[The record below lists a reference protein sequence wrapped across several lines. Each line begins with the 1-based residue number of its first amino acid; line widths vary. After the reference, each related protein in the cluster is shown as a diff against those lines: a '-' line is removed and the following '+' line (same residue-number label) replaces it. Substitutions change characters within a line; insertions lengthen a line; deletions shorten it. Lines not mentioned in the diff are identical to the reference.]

1 MKKLLNAIAL
11 STALAAASALAH
23 TELAQTVPADKAV
36 LETAP
41 KEVMLHF
48 TEAVRLTS
56 VALRK
61 EGGAAAELGPL
72 PADKSDHF
80 ALPARELSTGAYT
93 VEWRALS
100 DDGHALRGAFGFTVG
115 AAASAGV
122 QQPPSADR
130 SEHAQHSEQSEH
142 AEHAEH
148 SQPH

>member
-1 MKKLLNAIAL
+1 MKKLLNVIAL
-11 STALAAASALAH
+11 SAALVAAAALAH
-23 TELAQTVPADKAV
+23 TELSQTVPADKAV

-61 EGGAAAELGPL
+61 DGDAVAELGPL
-72 PADKSDHF
+72 PAGKSQHF
-80 ALPARELSTGAYT
+80 AVPARELSAGAYT

-115 AAASAGV
+115 TASSAAV
-122 QQPPSADR
+122 QQSPHAD
-130 SEHAQHSEQSEH
+130 SSDHAQHSEHS
-142 AEHAEH
+142 EH